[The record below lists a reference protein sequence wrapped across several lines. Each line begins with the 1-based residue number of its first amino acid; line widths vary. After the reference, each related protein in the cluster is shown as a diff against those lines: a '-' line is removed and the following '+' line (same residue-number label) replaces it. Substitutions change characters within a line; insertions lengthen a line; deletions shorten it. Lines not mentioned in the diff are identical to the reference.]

1 MLDPGSCIGALMG
14 RKDWKRVWS
23 GFWQGPDA
31 ALLAAGGEGE
41 RLAARVRLV
50 VVALLLITPVYKVIF
65 YPDNPVFQW
74 GLGINGVAMVFA
86 AAVFL
91 YLRYRPYRPWVGF
104 LTTFFD
110 NSFVTSALTVFVFV
124 GSPLIAVNSKVTFD
138 IYFLAIV
145 AMSLRQDRRIC
156 LAIGALTVLQ
166 YAGLI
171 EFVIRAYDVN
181 APEIQNPS
189 TGTYSSVDQFT
200 RVVLL
205 AAAVVISYAIV
216 ARSERLL
223 YRSVRDPMTGLFNRG
238 YFDTLLEFEIERA
251 RRYGRRFSLVIVD
264 ADHFKRINDTHGHPT
279 GDAVLRALARA
290 LRQGVRHSDV
300 VVRYGGEEFV
310 LLLHETGEG
319 PAHEKAE
326 ALRQAVG
333 KLILKPPGLGH
344 AIALTV
350 SAGVADYPADGHSAR
365 ALLSAADQ
373 RLLRAKQAGRNR
385 VVSS

>member
-1 MLDPGSCIGALMG
+1 MTRRDL
-14 RKDWKRVWS
+14 KRAW
-23 GFWQGPDA
+23 GEFWRGPDA
-31 ALLAAGGEGE
+31 ALLVAGGEGE

-50 VVALLLITPVYKVIF
+50 VVALLLITPIYKIVY

-74 GLGINGVAMVFA
+74 GLGITGIAMAFA
-86 AAVFL
+86 AAVFV
-91 YLRYRPYRPWVGF
+91 YLRYRPYRAWVGF
-104 LTTFFD
+104 LTTLFD
-110 NSFVTSALTVFVFV
+110 NSFVTSALVLFVFV
-124 GSPLIAVNSKVTFD
+124 GSPLIATNSKVTFD

-145 AMSLRQDRRIC
+145 SMSLRQDRRIC
-156 LAIGALTVLQ
+156 LVIGALTVLQ
-166 YAGLI
+166 YVALI
-171 EFVIRAYDVN
+171 EFVTHAYDVN

-189 TGTYSSVDQFT
+189 TGTYSGIDQFT
-200 RVVLL
+200 RVVFLS
-205 AAAVVISYAIV
+205 AAVVISYAIV

-290 LRQGVRHSDV
+290 LRHSVRHSDV

-319 PAHEKAE
+319 SGAEKAD

-344 AIALTV
+344 AITLTV
-350 SAGVADYPADGHSAR
+350 SAGVAEYPGDGHTAR
-365 ALLSAADQ
+365 ALLTAADQ

-385 VVSS
+385 VVAS